1 MNDQN
6 RKIFLAAGVTALL
19 AVLWLIFS
27 PWGVISYFR
36 LKRELAEARNSNLE
50 LSETNSRMQTEITR
64 LKTDSTYL
72 EKVARDK
79 YNLLRKN
86 EVVFQT
92 PPPKKKGKHGD

>member
-1 MNDQN
+1 MTDQN

-19 AVLWLIFS
+19 TLLWLIFS
-27 PWGVISYFR
+27 PWGIISYFR
-36 LKRELAEARNSNLE
+36 LKRELVEIKAGNLE
-50 LSETNSRMQTEITR
+50 LTATNAKMQSEITR

-92 PPPKKKGKHGD
+92 PPPKKKEKHGD

>member
-27 PWGVISYFR
+27 PWGAISYFR
-36 LKRELAEARNSNLE
+36 LQRELAEARDRNLE
-50 LSETNSRMQTEITR
+50 LTATNGRMQSEIAR

-72 EKVARDK
+72 EKVARDQ
-79 YNLLRKN
+79 YGLLRKN
-86 EVVFQT
+86 EVVFLT
-92 PPPKKKGKHGD
+92 PPPKKIEKH